1 MLMMSSEQFPLV
13 AGRNQ
18 IKWSL
23 LLCFFCLEKR
33 QQTLKSFQT
42 LHWMLNQKLTNHWGL
57 HLEAWTG
64 CCRENFL
71 QCWEIQRPVLVQLL
85 PSTRSQMLVGLRQ
98 TLLCSDHHHKPRT
111 VAELKRKKQEV
122 EQVEL
127 LLERLQIQQTH

>member
-23 LLCFFCLEKR
+23 VLCFFCLEKR
-33 QQTLKSFQT
+33 RQTL
-42 LHWMLNQKLTNHWGL
+42 M
-57 HLEAWTG
+57 
-64 CCRENFL
+64 NFL

-85 PSTRSQMLVGLRQ
+85 QLTRSQMLAGLHQ

-111 VAELKRKKQEV
+111 VAELKRKK
-122 EQVEL
+122 
-127 LLERLQIQQTH
+127 